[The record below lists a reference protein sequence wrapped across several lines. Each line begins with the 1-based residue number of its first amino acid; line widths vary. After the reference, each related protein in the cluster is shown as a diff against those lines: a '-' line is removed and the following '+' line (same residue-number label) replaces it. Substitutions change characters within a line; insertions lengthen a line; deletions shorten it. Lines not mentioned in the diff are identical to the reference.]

1 MKARLKYLGLFFI
14 IILTTFLMLYNAKGN
29 DFGVTDIFAVL
40 WHGLPLDL
48 STTSYL
54 TSIPLLVSILSLWMS
69 GKWPRLTTKIYCC
82 IIAPLLSLILVAD
95 TVLYRFWQFKLDA
108 LII

>member
-14 IILTTFLMLYNAKGN
+14 IILTTFLMMKVVFMLYNAKGN

-54 TSIPLLVSILSLWMS
+54 TGIPLLEIGRAHV
-69 GKWPRLTTKIYCC
+69 
-82 IIAPLLSLILVAD
+82 
-95 TVLYRFWQFKLDA
+95 
-108 LII
+108 